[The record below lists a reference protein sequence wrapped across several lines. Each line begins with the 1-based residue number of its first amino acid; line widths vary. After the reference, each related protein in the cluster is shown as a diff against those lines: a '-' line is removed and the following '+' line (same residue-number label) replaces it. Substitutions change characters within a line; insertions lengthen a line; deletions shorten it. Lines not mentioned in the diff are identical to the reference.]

1 MSLGEAGEAKTPLDI
16 CWWLVPSC
24 VQADPLGLGVK
35 KLLEVCA
42 PLLAQAAL
50 SQEWPLLSSPPAP
63 QTNLALLA
71 ET

>member
-1 MSLGEAGEAKTPLDI
+1 MSLGEAGEARTPLDI

-42 PLLAQAAL
+42 PPLAAGSIVPGSAPSSRLLQPHRL
-50 SQEWPLLSSPPAP
+50 TWLC
-63 QTNLALLA
+63 
-71 ET
+71 